1 MWDLVDE
8 LEKTTLVYK
17 KNSCESDSRAWKKNM
32 VVHKICILLKER
44 YYSILIRKKSKII
57 DDYSNIFGCTERQL
71 ANHLEKLFKD
81 KMAFNNHGKW
91 EVDHIFPVSKCDV
104 EDIENI
110 HKCFHYTNLQP
121 LWKTENR
128 LKSDKIV

>member
-1 MWDLVDE
+1 M
-8 LEKTTLVYK
+8 
-17 KNSCESDSRAWKKNM
+17 
-32 VVHKICILLKER
+32 KER